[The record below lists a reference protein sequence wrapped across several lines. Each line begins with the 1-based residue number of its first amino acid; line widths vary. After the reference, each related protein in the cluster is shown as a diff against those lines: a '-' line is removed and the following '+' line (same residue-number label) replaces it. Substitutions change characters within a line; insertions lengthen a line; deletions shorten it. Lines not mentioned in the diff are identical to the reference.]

1 MHAAV
6 GRVVLASVVLWA
18 VPVSAQE
25 SLARVAEV
33 ARSALERQEPAGLIG
48 QSPRLLVQLPVADPS
63 APVDRAQAVA
73 LLEGF
78 LRGTEG
84 VETAI
89 RAARAVT
96 PERGYVELVRRFRV
110 VGTAE
115 IRRQTVLLSFRRL
128 GDEWE
133 LVELRVSR

>member
-1 MHAAV
+1 MRAAV
-6 GRVVLASVVLWA
+6 GVFLASVVLWA
-18 VPVSAQE
+18 VPLSAQE
-25 SLARVAEV
+25 SLERLAETARG
-33 ARSALERQEPAGLIG
+33 ALERQEPAVLIG
-48 QSPRLLVQLPVADPS
+48 RSPRLLVQLPAADPS
-63 APVDRAQAVA
+63 AAVDRAQAVA

-96 PERGYVELVRRFRV
+96 SERAYVELLRRFRV

-115 IRRQTVLLSFRRL
+115 IRRQTVLLSYRRR
-128 GDEWE
+128 GEGWE
-133 LVELRVSR
+133 LVELRVSG

>member
-1 MHAAV
+1 V
-6 GRVVLASVVLWA
+6 FLASVVLWA

-25 SLARVAEV
+25 SLARVAEA
-33 ARSALERQEPAGLIG
+33 ARGALERQEPAVLIG
-48 QSPRLLVQLPVADPS
+48 RSPRLLVQLPAADPS

-84 VETAI
+84 VETVI
-89 RAARAVT
+89 RAAQAVT

-115 IRRQTVLLSFRRL
+115 IRRQTVLLSYRRL
-128 GDEWE
+128 GEGWE
-133 LVELRVSR
+133 LVELRVSG